1 MSRVIRRASVQIC
14 KSSKFFI
21 FMIPSQHLEQLE
33 LLERLERSL
42 FNHSLPKPSSSY
54 PVVVE
59 PEKIAAAGFGEVVFA
74 LDLAVPPAA
83 GEDIGAG
90 ELVADYGFIAELG
103 AQTGQRAIG
112 GVEIARRSFNKQMQ
126 LLTGGSAGFGA

>member
-1 MSRVIRRASVQIC
+1 MSRVKRRASVQIC

-42 FNHSLPKPSSSY
+42 FNRSLPKPSSSY
-54 PVVVE
+54 PIVIE

-90 ELVADYGFIAELG
+90 ELVDGAVLG
-103 AQTGQRAIG
+103 AQDEPAVFVRVIRPAGEA
-112 GVEIARRSFNKQMQ
+112 ARFCRDA
-126 LLTGGSAGFGA
+126 TY